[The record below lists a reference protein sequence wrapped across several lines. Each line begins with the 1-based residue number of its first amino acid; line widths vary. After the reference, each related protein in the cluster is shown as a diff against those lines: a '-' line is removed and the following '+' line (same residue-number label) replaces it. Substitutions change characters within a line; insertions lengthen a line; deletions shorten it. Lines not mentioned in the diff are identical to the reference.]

1 MSRRI
6 DLRFNR
12 RMQRTLVAAG
22 AATLVVGAAVAG
34 AADAQAR
41 TGTRASSSKSD
52 LVVTLVTPTTNQE
65 VLPDFSDPGL
75 NGRIMVRFSAP
86 LRKGDFISRSN
97 GINSLTPAVEF
108 LNSQFLRLQGAPTIR
123 GNTFEFDPTTVDN
136 GGALP
141 DGQYTLNIKSSVR
154 SVRGKLLNQGVKD
167 FTTCF
172 SIGVDKWAP
181 VMRSISPLRNQQN
194 IGLNQKIVMSFN
206 EPVNAA
212 TLITTVNVSDVSTN
226 PPTPILGPLGG
237 TGVATD
243 RGGFDV
249 VFTPDPCFG
258 YPPKS
263 TIEISVQGA
272 QLPSNPPGF
281 PLLSTGNYC
290 PPPADVSAVSDVFN
304 NKFTMDQGI
313 QWTYN
318 ASTKLFESPLGTY
331 DCVGLFKTQFVTRG
345 ITPPP
350 VGLVPGSPQWVNPFC
365 GIVLTWWSNRCD
377 FQGRVFF
384 YTTGTSVGQVDITQV
399 ISLFVLQGVQNFTLS
414 TIVPNS
420 PVRMGRPGGIMVDP
434 RWDANNGNHTFL
446 YVVDQRSATV
456 LVVDSRNMKI
466 LGRFAGFSSPRD
478 VGIST
483 DFGAARVTLW
493 VTDFGAKQAVGID
506 LASVAVNLG
515 GQPGAQSP
523 CDAIKDNQKNRVFI
537 PTGNGPTDVSADSFL
552 LNRAMVVNSL
562 SNSVTLIDAS
572 RGAVLKD
579 YQVGGNPLSCDFT
592 LWGFGAIDVAA
603 ICNQG
608 GLSDPDGS
616 VSLYLRAPPLQN
628 FLPALAQQRDDIE
641 ATLTNGVK
649 NPTYVWGNQ
658 EWANPLSGNSS
669 PQLFFVPNTGGKT
682 ILDLRINVTGT
693 FGLLIDLQANQVRE
707 VGFNPTGVMYDA
719 YFPNQMIFS
728 CVAGEG
734 KFAGMDSLRNLPPE
748 AITVPGIR
756 RIFTCFSH

>member
-1 MSRRI
+1 MIRRT
-6 DLRFNR
+6 
-12 RMQRTLVAAG
+12 QRTLVAGG
-22 AATLVVGAAVAG
+22 AALLVVGAAVAG

-41 TGTRASSSKSD
+41 SGSRASSNTD

-65 VLPDFSDPGL
+65 ILSDFSDPGL
-75 NGRIMVRFSAP
+75 NGGITVRFSAP
-86 LRKGDFISRSN
+86 LRRGDFISRGN

-108 LNSQFLRLQGAPTIR
+108 LNSQFQRLPGEPQVH
-123 GNTFEFDPTTVDN
+123 GNTFKFDPTTSAN

-154 SVRGKLLNQGVKD
+154 SIRGKLLNQGLKD

-172 SIGVDKWAP
+172 SVGVDKWAP
-181 VMRSISPLRNQQN
+181 VLRSISPLRNQQN

-206 EPVNAA
+206 EPINAA
-212 TLITTVNVSDVSTN
+212 TLITTITVNDVSTN

-237 TGVATD
+237 TGVTTD

-263 TIEISVQGA
+263 TIEITVQGA
-272 QLPSNPPGF
+272 QLPPTPPGF
-281 PLLSTGNYC
+281 PPITPPYC
-290 PPPADVSAVSDVFN
+290 AAPTAVSAVTDVFN
-304 NKFTMDQGI
+304 NNFTMDQGI
-313 QWTYN
+313 QWSWN

-331 DCVGLFKTQFVTRG
+331 DCAGAFKTQFVTRG
-345 ITPPP
+345 IVPPP
-350 VGLVPGSPQWVNPFC
+350 VGLVPGSPQWINPFC

-377 FQGRVFF
+377 FQGRVF
-384 YTTGTSVGQVDITQV
+384 YYSTGTGIGQIDITQV
-399 ISLFVLQGVQNFTLS
+399 ILLFALQGVQDFTLS

-420 PVRMGRPGGIMVDP
+420 PVRTGRPGGMITDP
-434 RWDANNGNHTFL
+434 RWDAGNGNHTFL
-446 YVVDQRSATV
+446 YIVDQRSATV
-456 LVVDSRNMKI
+456 LVVDSRNMKT

-478 VGIST
+478 VGMST

-493 VTDFGAKQAVGID
+493 VTDFGAKQVVGID
-506 LASVAVNLG
+506 LASIAVNLG

-523 CDAIKDNQKNRVFI
+523 CDAIKDNQNNRVFL

-552 LNRAMVVNSL
+552 LNRVMVVNSL
-562 SNSVTLIDAS
+562 SNSVTLIDAA
-572 RGAVLKD
+572 RGKVLKD

-592 LWGFGAIDVAA
+592 LWGFGALDVAA

-608 GLSDPDGS
+608 GLADPSGS
-616 VSLYLRAPPLQN
+616 VSMYLRAPPLQN

-641 ATLTNGVK
+641 ATLTDQVK

-658 EWANPLSGNSS
+658 EWASPATGNSV
-669 PQLFFVPNTGGKT
+669 PQVFFVPNTGGKT

-719 YFPNQMIFS
+719 YFPNQFIFS

-734 KFAGMDSLRNLPPE
+734 KFAGMDSLRNLPPQT
-748 AITVPGIR
+748 ITVPGIR

>member
-1 MSRRI
+1 MIRRT
-6 DLRFNR
+6 
-12 RMQRTLVAAG
+12 QRTLVAG
-22 AATLVVGAAVAG
+22 SAALLVVGAAVAG
-34 AADAQAR
+34 AAEAQAR
-41 TGTRASSSKSD
+41 SSTRASSNSD

-65 VLPDFSDPGL
+65 VTPLLDDPGL
-75 NGRIMVRFSAP
+75 NGGITVRFSAP
-86 LRKGDFISRSN
+86 IRKGDFISRSN
-97 GINSLTPAVEF
+97 GINALTPAVEF
-108 LNSQFLRLQGAPTIR
+108 LNSQFQRLPGEPQVR
-123 GNTFEFDPTTVDN
+123 GNTFKFDPTTTAN

-154 SVRGKLLNQGVKD
+154 SVRGKLLNQGLKD

-172 SIGVDKWAP
+172 SVGVDKWAP
-181 VMRSISPLRNQQN
+181 VLRSISPLRNQQN
-194 IGLNQKIVMSFN
+194 IGLNQKIVMTFN
-206 EPVNAA
+206 EPINAA
-212 TLITTVNVSDVSTN
+212 TLITTVTVNDVSTN

-237 TGVATD
+237 TGVTTD

-263 TIEISVQGA
+263 TIEITVQGA
-272 QLPSNPPGF
+272 QLPPTPPGF
-281 PLLSTGNYC
+281 PPITPPYC
-290 PPPADVSAVSDVFN
+290 ANPTAVSAVTDVFN
-304 NKFTMDQGI
+304 NNFTMDQGI
-313 QWTYN
+313 QWSWN

-331 DCVGLFKTQFVTRG
+331 DCAGQFKTQFVTRG
-345 ITPPP
+345 IVPPP

-384 YTTGTSVGQVDITQV
+384 YTTGTGVGEIDITQV
-399 ISLFVLQGVQNFTLS
+399 ILLFALQGVQDFTLS

-420 PVRMGRPGGIMVDP
+420 PVRMGRPGGLIVDP
-434 RWDANNGNHTFL
+434 RWDGANGNHTFL

-456 LVVDSRNMKI
+456 LVVDSRNMKT

-478 VGIST
+478 VGMST

-493 VTDFGAKQAVGID
+493 VTDFGAKQCVGID
-506 LASVAVNLG
+506 LASIAVNLG

-523 CDAIKDNQKNRVFI
+523 CDAIKDNQNNRVFL

-562 SNSVTLIDAS
+562 SNSVTLIDAA
-572 RGAVLKD
+572 RGKVLKD

-608 GLSDPDGS
+608 GLADPSGS

-641 ATLTNGVK
+641 ATLTDGVK
-649 NPTYVWGNQ
+649 NPTYVAGNQ
-658 EWANPLSGNSS
+658 EWASPLSGNSV
-669 PQLFFVPNTGGKT
+669 PQNFFVPNTGGKT
-682 ILDLRINVTGT
+682 ILDLRVNVTGT

-719 YFPNQMIFS
+719 YFPNQFIFS

-734 KFAGMDSLRNLPPE
+734 KFAGMDSLRNLPPQT
-748 AITVPGIR
+748 ITVPGIR